1 MSTTV
6 NRIDLPEL
14 EALNLPAADALGDR
28 LELVGHVTVRLAVSL
43 GSAQLSIEE
52 LFALGSGDVIAL
64 DREVDAPVDVRIH
77 DKVVARGT
85 LVAAGDRFGVRIT
98 EISSV

>member
-6 NRIDLPEL
+6 NRIDLPQLEEL
-14 EALNLPAADALGDR
+14 SPPSTSLGDR
-28 LELVGHVTVRLAVSL
+28 LDLVGHVTVTLTVSL
-43 GSAQLSIEE
+43 GSAQLSVEE
-52 LFALGSGDVIAL
+52 LFALSNGAVIAL

-85 LVAAGDRFGVRIT
+85 LVAVGDRFGVRIT